1 MLECKIC
8 GTKFNAIIERG
19 TILLVITERLVWQ
32 LPLALLPKKVYMT
45 HLIARCAAV
54 R

>member
-1 MLECKIC
+1 MPLSRDI
-8 GTKFNAIIERG
+8 
-19 TILLVITERLVWQ
+19 ILLVITERLVWQ